1 MQSCLIDNDMSY
13 PRTRA
18 NITAFEVEGQKSVTI
33 DENTRTVTIE
43 LDEVADISAVKVMSA
58 AMTDGAS
65 V

>member
-1 MQSCLIDNDMSY
+1 MGYIKNIFLSFCILASMQSCLIDNDMSY

-43 LDEVADISAVKVMSA
+43 LD
-58 AMTDGAS
+58 
-65 V
+65 